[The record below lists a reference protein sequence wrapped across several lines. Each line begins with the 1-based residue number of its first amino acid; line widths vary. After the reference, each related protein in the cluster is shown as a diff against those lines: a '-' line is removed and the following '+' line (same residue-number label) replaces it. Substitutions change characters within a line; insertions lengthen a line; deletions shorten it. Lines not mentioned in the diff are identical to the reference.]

1 MQKESEMF
9 RIILTYGI
17 IGGLIVAG
25 PMFALLI
32 LNKDS
37 HSSPQSM
44 ITGYALM
51 ILGLSMVFVGVK
63 SYRDKVKGGVIKFLP
78 AFLLGLGISF
88 AAALIYVIGWE
99 VVLYSTN
106 YTFAADYAAATIA
119 AAEAKGVPPAELE
132 ALRTQYADFERMY
145 ANPLFRL
152 PMTFIEIFPVGL
164 IISLITAALL
174 RNPRFFPAR
183 A

>member
-1 MQKESEMF
+1 ML
-9 RIILTYGI
+9 RTILIYGL
-17 IGGLIVAG
+17 IGGLIVAV
-25 PMFALLI
+25 PMFSI
-32 LNKDS
+32 LVLNEDS
-37 HSSPQSM
+37 HSSSQSM

-63 SYRDKVKGGVIKFLP
+63 SYRDKVRGGVIKFLP

-88 AAALIYVIGWE
+88 AASLVYVIGWE
-99 VVLYSTN
+99 VVLYLTN
-106 YTFAADYAAATIA
+106 YTFATDYAAATIA
-119 AAEAKGVPPAELE
+119 AAEAKGMPAAELE
-132 ALRTQYADFERMY
+132 ALRAQYADFERMY

-164 IISLITAALL
+164 IISLITALLL
-174 RNPRFFPAR
+174 RNPRLLPAR

>member
-1 MQKESEMF
+1 MLRTIVF
-9 RIILTYGI
+9 YGL
-17 IGGLIVAG
+17 IGGLIVAV
-25 PMFALLI
+25 PMFSLLV
-32 LNKDS
+32 LNEDS
-37 HSSPQSM
+37 HSSSGSM

-63 SYRDKVKGGVIKFLP
+63 SYRDKVRGGVIKFLP

-88 AAALIYVIGWE
+88 AASLVYVIGWE
-99 VVLYSTN
+99 IVLYLTN

-119 AAEAKGVPPAELE
+119 AAEAKGMPAAELE
-132 ALRTQYADFERMY
+132 ALREQYAEFEQMY

-164 IISLITAALL
+164 IISLITALLL
-174 RNPRFFPAR
+174 RNPRLLPAR

>member
-1 MQKESEMF
+1 MF
-9 RIILTYGI
+9 RTILMYGA
-17 IGGLIVAG
+17 IGGLIVAV
-25 PMFALLI
+25 PMFSLLV
-32 LNKDS
+32 LDKDH
-37 HSSPQSM
+37 HSGASSM
-44 ITGYALM
+44 LTGYALM
-51 ILGLSMVFVGVK
+51 ILGLSMVFIGVK

-78 AFLLGLGISF
+78 AFLLGLGISI
-88 AAALIYVIGWE
+88 AASLVYVIGWE
-99 VVLYSTN
+99 IVLAMTN
-106 YTFAADYAAATIA
+106 YTFAADYAQAAIN

-132 ALRTQYADFERMY
+132 AIRTEYAQFERLY

-164 IISLITAALL
+164 IISLIAAALL

>member
-1 MQKESEMF
+1 MLRTM
-9 RIILTYGI
+9 LTFGI
-17 IGGLIVAG
+17 IGGLIVAV
-25 PMFALLI
+25 PMFSLLI
-32 LNKDS
+32 LNQDA

-51 ILGLSMVFVGVK
+51 ILGLSMVFIGVK
-63 SYRDKVKGGVIKFLP
+63 SYRDKIKGGVIKFLP

-88 AAALIYVIGWE
+88 VAALIYVIGWE
-99 VVLYSTN
+99 VVLYATN
-106 YTFAADYAAATIA
+106 YTFAAEYAASTIA
-119 AAEAKGVPPAELE
+119 AAEAKGVPPAELD
-132 ALRTQYADFERMY
+132 ALRTQYAEFEVMY

-164 IISLITAALL
+164 IVSLIVAALL

>member
-1 MQKESEMF
+1 ML
-9 RIILTYGI
+9 RTILIYGAV
-17 IGGLIVAG
+17 GGLIVAV
-25 PMFALLI
+25 PMFSLLI
-32 LNKDS
+32 FNEGS
-37 HSSPQSM
+37 HSSAQSM
-44 ITGYALM
+44 LTGYALM
-51 ILGLSMVFVGVK
+51 ILGLSMVFIGVK

-99 VVLYSTN
+99 IVLYATD
-106 YTFAADYAAATIA
+106 YTFAAEYAAATIA
-119 AAEAKGVPPAELE
+119 AAEAKGMAPAELD

-145 ANPLFRL
+145 SNPLFRL

>member
-1 MQKESEMF
+1 ML
-9 RIILTYGI
+9 RTILLYGI
-17 IGGLIVAG
+17 IGGLIVAV
-25 PMFALLI
+25 PMFSLLVM
-32 LNKDS
+32 NEGS
-37 HSSPQSM
+37 HSSAQSM
-44 ITGYALM
+44 LTGYALM
-51 ILGLSMVFVGVK
+51 ILGLSMVFIGVK
-63 SYRDKVKGGVIKFLP
+63 SYRDKVRGGVIKFLP

-99 VVLYSTN
+99 VVLYLTN
-106 YTFAADYAAATIA
+106 YTFAAEYAAATIE

-132 ALRTQYADFERMY
+132 ALRTQYAEFERLY

-164 IISLITAALL
+164 IISLITALLL